1 MSKKAII
8 FDLDGTLL
16 DTITDL
22 ALSVNHTL
30 QEFGFATHDIDDY
43 KYKVGN
49 GMRKL
54 IERALPENH
63 LNKTD
68 VVLEKFMAYYDEHK
82 ADHTRAYEG
91 ITELLR
97 ELTQKGVKLAVLTN
111 KAHDPA
117 VQLVKKYFGETF
129 DVIHGQKEGVPR
141 KPDAT
146 STFSVMKELD
156 VLAQE
161 CLFVGDSAVDIHT
174 AKNAG
179 ITSVGVLWG
188 FRTKEELESAG
199 AAHIVSTPK
208 QILNLI

>member
-30 QEFGFATHDIDDY
+30 QEFGFATHDVDSY

-63 LNKTD
+63 LDKTD
-68 VVLEKFMAYYDEHK
+68 AVLEKFMAYYDEHK

-91 ITELLR
+91 ITELLSSLQ
-97 ELTQKGVKLAVLTN
+97 EKGVKLAVLTN

-129 DVIHGQKEGVPR
+129 DVIHGQKDGVPR

-146 STFSVMKELD
+146 STLQ
-156 VLAQE
+156 VLETLGVSAQE

>member
-1 MSKKAII
+1 MSIKAVI

-30 QEFGFATHDIDDY
+30 LEFGFATHDIDSY

-54 IERALPENH
+54 IGRALPQDN
-63 LNKTD
+63 LDKTD

-82 ADHTRAYEG
+82 ADHTCVYEG
-91 ITELLR
+91 IFELLQQ
-97 ELTQKGVKLAVLTN
+97 LLQKGVKLAVVTN
-111 KAHDPA
+111 KAHTPA
-117 VQLVKKYFGETF
+117 KELVYQNFGKTF
-129 DVIHGQKEGVPR
+129 DIVHGQKDGVPR
-141 KPDAT
+141 KPDKT
-146 STFSVMKELD
+146 STMSVLEFLGVAPD
-156 VLAQE
+156 E

-174 AKNAG
+174 ASNAK

-188 FRTKEELESAG
+188 FRTREELESAG
-199 AAHIVSTPK
+199 ADHIVSTPS
-208 QILNLI
+208 QILKLI